1 LRKPAAHT
9 TFVRNILNLRCAPW
23 VALFLAVAAG
33 AAFRYAAMDR
43 ISPREFSYMIESC
56 FRFRYA
62 EMRMLG
68 DEPPALDVAAQWP
81 EGFPADRMILSL
93 PDRTAA
99 LFYKLHRG
107 DTYFAA
113 RSLINF
119 LSAAGVVA
127 FAALALAAFRRPWP
141 AAAAT
146 LFYAATFG
154 AYSRSWGNYLR
165 EDFAMP
171 GLLLAAAATL
181 YLLTAGDGKRR
192 WLVVGGVA
200 AATLWAS
207 SCWHL
212 SQFYVA
218 ILGLFV
224 VGYAVAGRNRGV
236 AFAGAG
242 LWLGLAVAALL
253 NKPLW
258 VKGAFWNVSVAL
270 AAAPVLAWA
279 LARLIKKPDKAR
291 WMTAG
296 AALALVALS
305 LAFGRSEGYGH
316 VYGLVWAK
324 VIHLGRYP
332 GPEALSPDA
341 RLFWVGPYQS
351 PARLIVFFEYGP
363 LVLCAALG
371 LGLWWYAVAKRR
383 LTGGAFVAAAAPL
396 FAVLY
401 LLMMR
406 LTVFLAPWVA
416 VLSIYPLV
424 ATKGVKRRAA
434 YGGILALLLALHLY
448 VAHVKQ
454 QPQWFREAVNAVMRY
469 KPDIP
474 WYYGSERIELM
485 FWLADR
491 PRPSPILADFS
502 LSPPFL
508 YLAGQPTALNPM
520 FEVPEVRRKALAYA
534 EAALADEETFYELC
548 RRWRVKYVVHFA
560 PQVLSRGPG
569 SFYNATAEEPGPDS
583 AAALMQ
589 FHPEKL
595 RRFRLALE
603 TYNARVFEVGKP
615 YDGYVS
621 PAYHPLYDPSRFPGI
636 PDEKTLAE
644 FYHSRARVDYYYE
657 LGCTHQAAGEFVAAA
672 AAFNNALRLHPDFE
686 DANLR
691 LGYCNLQLGLYDDAR
706 RAFERAAV
714 ARPGDPRPP
723 AYLKQLRALEN
734 AGR

>member
-1 LRKPAAHT
+1 MSAVRK
-9 TFVRNILNLRCAPW
+9 FLNLRYVPW
-23 VALFLAVAAG
+23 VALLLAAGAG

-62 EMRMLG
+62 EMRMHG
-68 DEPPALDVAAQWP
+68 EEPPALDVAAQWP
-81 EGFPADRMILSL
+81 EGFPTDRMILSL

-99 LFYKLHRG
+99 LIYKLHGG

-141 AAAAT
+141 AAGAT
-146 LFYAATFG
+146 LLYAATFG

-181 YLLTAGDGKRR
+181 YLLTSPQGRRR
-192 WLVVGGVA
+192 WLVAGGA
-200 AATLWAS
+200 AVATLWAS

-218 ILGLFV
+218 ILAAFV
-224 VGYAVAGRNRGV
+224 LGYALAGRNRDA

-242 LWLGLAVAALL
+242 LWLGLAAAALL

-270 AAAPVLAWA
+270 AAAPVLAWGFSR
-279 LARLIKKPDKAR
+279 LARRPGTAR
-291 WMTAG
+291 GAT
-296 AALALVALS
+296 AALALLLIILS
-305 LAFGRSEGYGH
+305 LGFGRSAGYGH
-316 VYGLVWAK
+316 VYSLVWAK
-324 VIHLGRYP
+324 IVHLGRFP

-351 PARLIVFFEYGP
+351 PAPLVVFFEYGS
-363 LVLCAALG
+363 LLLSGGLG
-371 LGLWWYAVAKRR
+371 LALWWYAVARKR
-383 LTGGAFVAAAAPL
+383 LAGGAFVALAAPL
-396 FAVLY
+396 FAMLYVL
-401 LLMMR
+401 MTR

-416 VLSIYPLV
+416 LLSIYPL
-424 ATKGVKRRAA
+424 AAIKKARGRAA
-434 YGGILALLLALHLY
+434 YGGALALLLAFHVY
-448 VAHVKQ
+448 VANVKG
-454 QPQWFREAVNAVMRY
+454 QPRWFQGAVNAVMRY
-469 KPDIP
+469 EPDIP
-474 WYYGSERIELM
+474 WYYGSERIELLL
-485 FWLADR
+485 WLADK
-491 PRPSPILADFS
+491 PRPSPVLADFS

-508 YLAGQPTALNPM
+508 YLVGQPTALNPM

-534 EAALADEETFYELC
+534 GAALDDEETFYGLC
-548 RRWRVKYVVHFA
+548 RKWTVKYVVHFA
-560 PQVLSRGPG
+560 PQVLSRGAG

-615 YDGYVS
+615 YDGYAS
-621 PAYHPLYDPSRFPGI
+621 PSYHPLYDPNLFADI
-636 PDEKTLAE
+636 PDKETLAE
-644 FYHSRARVDYYYE
+644 FYHARARAEYYYE
-657 LGCTHQAAGEFVAAA
+657 LGRVHQDAGDLVAAA
-672 AAFNNALRLHPDFE
+672 AAFNTVIRLHPDFE

-691 LGYCNLQLGLYDDAR
+691 LGFCNLKLGQFDEAR
-706 RAFERAAV
+706 RALERAAV
-714 ARPGDPRPP
+714 SRPGDPRPGE
-723 AYLKQLRALEN
+723 YLKQLRAIEKG
-734 AGR
+734 GR

>member
-1 LRKPAAHT
+1 MKVLRTLLASRRT
-9 TFVRNILNLRCAPW
+9 PW
-23 VALFLAVAAG
+23 VVLLLAVVAG

-62 EMRMLG
+62 EMRMMG
-68 DEPPALDVAAQWP
+68 DEPPALDVDAQWP
-81 EGFPADRMILSL
+81 EGFPADRMILAL

-113 RSLINF
+113 RSLMNF

-181 YLLTAGDGKRR
+181 YLLTSPHGKRR
-192 WLVVGGVA
+192 WLVAGGAA

-218 ILGLFV
+218 ILAAFV
-224 VGYAVAGRNRGV
+224 VGYAVAGRSREA
-236 AFAGAG
+236 AFAGGG

-270 AAAPVLAWA
+270 AAAPVLAWGF
-279 LARLIKKPDKAR
+279 ARLAKKPGSAR
-291 WMTAG
+291 WITA
-296 AALALVALS
+296 AAAILLVALS
-305 LAFGRSEGYGH
+305 LAFGRSAGYGH
-316 VYGLVWAK
+316 VYELVWAK
-324 VIHLGRYP
+324 IAHLGRYP

-341 RLFWVGPYQS
+341 RLFWVGPYNS
-351 PARLIVFFEYGP
+351 PAPLVVFFEYGL
-363 LVLCAALG
+363 LVIAAAAG
-371 LGLWWYAVAKRR
+371 LALWWVAVARKR
-383 LTGGAFVAAAAPL
+383 LAGGAFVAVAAPL

-416 VLSIYPLV
+416 ILGVYPLT
-424 ATKGVKRRAA
+424 AIKGAKRRVA
-434 YGGILALLLALHLY
+434 YGGVLALLLVLNVY
-448 VAHVKQ
+448 VAQEKQ

-469 KPDIP
+469 EPDIP

-485 FWLADR
+485 LWLADR
-491 PRPSPILADFS
+491 PRPSPVLADFS

-520 FEVPEVRRKALAYA
+520 FEVPEVRRKALAYGG
-534 EAALADEETFYELC
+534 AALADEETFHDLC

-560 PQVLSRGPG
+560 PQVLSRKPG

-595 RRFRLALE
+595 RHFRLALE

-621 PAYHPLYDPSRFPGI
+621 PAYHPLYDPSRFPDI

-657 LGCTHQAAGEFVAAA
+657 LGCTLQAAGEFVAAA

-706 RAFERAAV
+706 QALERAAV
-714 ARPGDPRPP
+714 SRPQDPRPA
-723 AYLKQLRALEN
+723 AYMEQLRALEK

>member
-1 LRKPAAHT
+1 LAA
-9 TFVRNILNLRCAPW
+9 V
-23 VALFLAVAAG
+23 AG
-33 AAFRYAAMDR
+33 AAFRYAAMDH

-68 DEPPALDVAAQWP
+68 QEPPALDVAAQWP
-81 EGFPADRMILSL
+81 EGFPADRMILTP
-93 PDRTAA
+93 PDRLAA

-119 LSAAGVVA
+119 LSAAGVAA

-146 LFYAATFG
+146 LLYAGTFG
-154 AYSRSWGNYLR
+154 AYSRSWGNFLR

-181 YLLTAGDGKRR
+181 YLLTSPGGKRR
-192 WLVVGGVA
+192 WLVAGGAA
-200 AATLWAS
+200 AATLGAS

-218 ILGLFV
+218 VLALFV
-224 VGYAVAGRNRGV
+224 VGYAVAGRNRE
-236 AFAGAG
+236 AALAGGG

-279 LARLIKKPDKAR
+279 LGRLLGKPGKAR
-291 WMTAG
+291 WMTA
-296 AALALVALS
+296 AFALLLVALS
-305 LAFGRSEGYGH
+305 LAFGRSAGYGH
-316 VYGLVWAK
+316 VYELVWAK
-324 VIHLGRYP
+324 LVHFGRYP
-332 GPEALSPDA
+332 GPAALSPDA
-341 RLFWVGPYQS
+341 RFFWVGPYQS
-351 PARLIVFFEYGP
+351 PAPMVVFFEYGS
-363 LVLCAALG
+363 LILSAALG

-383 LTGGAFVAAAAPL
+383 LAGGAFVAVAAPL

-416 VLSIYPLV
+416 ILGIYP
-424 ATKGVKRRAA
+424 AAAIKGAKGRAA
-434 YGGILALLLALHLY
+434 YGAVLALLWGF
-448 VAHVKQ
+448 HVYTANVQ
-454 QPQWFREAVNAVMRY
+454 DQPRWLQDAVTSVTRY
-469 KPDIP
+469 EPDIP
-474 WYYGSERIELM
+474 WYYGSERIELLL
-485 FWLADR
+485 WLADR
-491 PRPSPILADFS
+491 PRPAPVLADFS
-502 LSPPFL
+502 LSPPYL
-508 YLAGQPTALNPM
+508 YLAKQPTALNPM
-520 FEVPEVRRKALAYA
+520 FEVPEVRRKALTYA

-560 PQVLSRGPG
+560 PQVLSRGAG
-569 SFYNATAEEPGPDS
+569 TFYNATAQEPGPDS
-583 AAALMQ
+583 AAARMQ
-589 FHPEKL
+589 FRPEGL

-603 TYNARVFEVGKP
+603 TYNVRVFEVGKP
-615 YDGYVS
+615 FDGYAS
-621 PAYHPLYDPSRFPGI
+621 PAYHPLYDRSRFGGI

-644 FYHSRARVDYYYE
+644 FYRSRDRADYYYK
-657 LGCTHQAAGEFVAAA
+657 LGCAYQAAGEFVAAA
-672 AAFNNALRLHPDFE
+672 AVFNNTLRLHPDYE

-691 LGYCNLQLGLYDDAR
+691 LGFCNLKLGLYDDAR
-706 RAFERAAV
+706 RALER
-714 ARPGDPRPP
+714 
-723 AYLKQLRALEN
+723 
-734 AGR
+734 